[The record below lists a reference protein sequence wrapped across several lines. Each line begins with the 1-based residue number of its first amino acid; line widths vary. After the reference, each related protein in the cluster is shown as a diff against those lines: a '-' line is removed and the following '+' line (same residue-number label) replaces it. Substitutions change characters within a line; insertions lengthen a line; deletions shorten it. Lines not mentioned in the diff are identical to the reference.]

1 MVRKMP
7 DRVHRLIR
15 TLEGE
20 ILPRLL
26 VSLEASLASSRDGQ
40 EFDEAA
46 EFVRLLLAREECDA
60 EQLIDGLTRL
70 ESLLREV
77 GARAP

>member
-1 MVRKMP
+1 MP
-7 DRVHRLIR
+7 ERVHRLIR

-26 VSLEASLASSRDGQ
+26 VSLEASLASGRDG